1 MNLMC
6 ILNFGLGK
14 DLLNIL
20 ENLKLKAIFDGFQ
33 NQGMASYKNV
43 KKLW

>member
-14 DLLNIL
+14 DLHNIL
-20 ENLKLKAIFDGFQ
+20 ENLAQ
-33 NQGMASYKNV
+33 V
-43 KKLW
+43 KICTT